1 MGPPPVESHDY
12 IRPLEPKAG
21 KLIRSIARRAGLGDT
36 DIAFVSATRC
46 TVESPSMDQL
56 RCCRPFLLEVIKRL
70 KPANILGLGKY
81 ALKALTNT
89 NNQNITKARGKN
101 MEVPGVT
108 TLAEENK
115 N

>member
-1 MGPPPVESHDY
+1 
-12 IRPLEPKAG
+12 
-21 KLIRSIARRAGLGDT
+21 
-36 DIAFVSATRC
+36 
-46 TVESPSMDQL
+46 MDQL

-101 MEVPGVT
+101 MEVPG
-108 TLAEENK
+108 L
-115 N
+115 